1 MLELAILGVLQEQ
14 PLHGYEL
21 KKRLSEMLGSF
32 WGVSFGS
39 LYPALRRLEKAAAI
53 EVVTGLAPESTTAG
67 AATRPMPPTGSLKGE
82 AAAARL
88 RLLPTPSG
96 RRPRKAYRI
105 TPRGQEQF
113 LELLSADDTGDD
125 ERLFTLKLA
134 FCRFLD
140 APARMELLFRRRTEL
155 ADRLHRA
162 HRTRG
167 PAVDRYTRSL
177 LEHRTRST
185 ERDLEWLDDLISQEA
200 VAPDSGGPP
209 PADGVEPEGA
219 TA

>member
-39 LYPALRRLEKAAAI
+39 LYPALRRLEKAEAI
-53 EVVTGLAPESTTAG
+53 EVVSALASDTAPAG
-67 AATRPMPPTGSLKGE
+67 AGSRPMPPTGSLKGE

-88 RLLPTPSG
+88 RLLPSPSG

-113 LELLSADDTGDD
+113 LELLGADDGGDD
-125 ERLFTLKLA
+125 ERLFSLKLA
-134 FCRFLD
+134 FCRYLD
-140 APARMELLFRRRTEL
+140 APARMVLLSRRRTEL
-155 ADRLHRA
+155 ADRLTRSR
-162 HRTRG
+162 RTRG
-167 PAVDRYTRSL
+167 PVADRYTRSL

-185 ERDLEWLDDLISQEA
+185 ERDLEWIDDLIDQEA
-200 VAPDSGGPP
+200 VAPDGGDPP
-209 PADGVEPEGA
+209 VDGAEPEGA